1 MLLVTYINLY
11 NKSVM
16 DTLFL
21 VEWSKDHVLTVVAV
35 IITLVLVYHYIIE
48 RDKVVKLSKKYR
60 SSIFETQSKIF
71 LNATQYLID
80 GNKDLAI
87 KEFLN
92 AVDLNRETIETY
104 FALGGLFRSNGE
116 IEKAISIHR
125 SLIARENISE
135 STRLQGLKEL
145 AVDFDKGGFI
155 DKAIE
160 TYKDVLKIN
169 RDQQDV
175 IQALCRI
182 YEDIE
187 DWDQAYN
194 YRIMLS
200 KVGHVNQ
207 SETIS
212 HILVQKAKA
221 LFEKGQFKACAEE
234 IEDAFRFA
242 PSVSAKILR
251 LKLFLVQ
258 GKMEDAKGVLLELL
272 KEHPMYASFIFVSL
286 EEFNNNLPE
295 KQEYLERLKQLKAYF
310 LDLKDLD
317 LMSSPSVVLSKIRLL
332 KSSSRITDAFELL
345 DYWMKNHGQSDV
357 LKVEYIKLLIEVNK
371 TDEALG
377 QTKQLLNNLHSTLTR
392 HYCAQCGYNSDDI
405 FWRCPQC
412 HNWETIQFRWKV

>member
-1 MLLVTYINLY
+1 VDYAFLLDWGKNHL
-11 NKSVM
+11 
-16 DTLFL
+16 
-21 VEWSKDHVLTVVAV
+21 LTIVAV
-35 IITLVLVYHYIIE
+35 VTTLVLLYHYVIE
-48 RDKVVKLSKKYR
+48 RDKAVKLSKKYR
-60 SSIFETQSKIF
+60 NSIFEAQSRIF
-71 LNATQYLID
+71 LNATQYLIE

-92 AVDLNRETIETY
+92 AVDLNRETIDTY

-125 SLIARENISE
+125 SLIARESISE
-135 STRLQGLKEL
+135 STRLLALKEL
-145 AVDFDKGGFI
+145 ALDFDKGGFI

-175 IQALCRI
+175 IHSLCRI

-200 KVGHVNQ
+200 KVGQENQ

-221 LFEKGQFKACAEE
+221 LFDKGQFKACTEE
-234 IEDAFRFA
+234 LEDAFRFA

-251 LKLFLVQ
+251 LRLFLVL
-258 GKMEDAKGVLLELL
+258 GKMEDANGLLLELL
-272 KEHPMYASFIFVSL
+272 KEHPMYATFIFVSL
-286 EEFNNNLPE
+286 DQFNPKLSQAE
-295 KQEYLERLKQLKAYF
+295 QYRERLHQLKDYF
-310 LDLKDLD
+310 LGINDVD
-317 LMSSPSVVLSKIRLL
+317 LMTSPSVVLSKIRLL
-332 KSSSRITDAFELL
+332 KDLKKTGDAFHLL
-345 DYWMKNHGQSDV
+345 DDWMKNQGQSDV
-357 LKVEYIKLLIEVNK
+357 LKIEYIKILIEIGK
-371 TDEALG
+371 SEEALSH
-377 QTKQLLNNLHSTLTR
+377 TKTLLNNLHSSLTR
-392 HYCAQCGYNSDDI
+392 HYCSQCGYNSDEI

-412 HNWETIQFRWKV
+412 HSWETIQFRWKV

>member
-1 MLLVTYINLY
+1 
-11 NKSVM
+11 M
-16 DTLFL
+16 DYAFL
-21 VEWSKDHVLTVVAV
+21 IGWGKEHVLTVVAV
-35 IITLVLVYHYIIE
+35 IITLVLIYHYVLE
-48 RDKVVKLSKKYR
+48 KDKAIKLSKKYR
-60 SSIFETQSKIF
+60 NSIFEAQSRIF
-71 LNATQYLID
+71 LNATQYLIK

-135 STRLQGLKEL
+135 STRLQALKEL
-145 AVDFDKGGFI
+145 ALDFDKGGFI

-175 IQALCRI
+175 INSLCRI

-200 KVGHVNQ
+200 KVGQENQ

-221 LFEKGQFKACAEE
+221 LYEQGQFKACSEE
-234 IEDAFRFA
+234 LEDAFRFA

-251 LKLFLVQ
+251 LKLFIVQ
-258 GKMEDAKGVLLELL
+258 GKMEDANGLLLELL
-272 KEHPMYASFIFVSL
+272 KEHPMYATFIFVSL
-286 EEFNNNLPE
+286 EGFNSKLPQKE
-295 KQEYLERLKQLKAYF
+295 EYLERLHQLKEYF
-310 LDLKDLD
+310 LRLNDTD
-317 LMSSPSVVLSKIRLL
+317 LMTSPSVVLSKIRLL
-332 KSSSRITDAFELL
+332 RDQDRKNDAFELL
-345 DYWMKNHGQSDV
+345 DGWMKHHGQSDV
-357 LKVEYIKLLIEVNK
+357 LKVEYIKILIEVGRNE
-371 TDEALG
+371 EAL
-377 QTKQLLNNLHSTLTR
+377 QHTKTLLNNLHSSLTR
-392 HYCAQCGYNSDDI
+392 HYCSQCGYNSDEI

>member
-1 MLLVTYINLY
+1 MDYSLLLN
-11 NKSVM
+11 
-16 DTLFL
+16 
-21 VEWSKDHVLTVVAV
+21 WGKDHALMVVAV
-35 IITLVLVYHYIIE
+35 VITLVLIYHYVIE
-48 RDKVVKLSKKYR
+48 RDKAVKLSKKYR
-60 SSIFETQSKIF
+60 NSIFEAQSRIF
-71 LNATQYLID
+71 LNATQYLIE

-92 AVDLNRETIETY
+92 AVDLNRETIDTY

-125 SLIARENISE
+125 SLIARESISE
-135 STRLQGLKEL
+135 STRLQALKEL
-145 AVDFDKGGFI
+145 ALDFDKGGFV

-175 IQALCRI
+175 IQSLCRI

-200 KVGHVNQ
+200 KVGQENQ

-221 LFEKGQFKACAEE
+221 LFDQGQFKACAEE
-234 IEDAFRFA
+234 LEDAFRFA

-251 LKLFLVQ
+251 LRLFLVL
-258 GKMEDAKGVLLELL
+258 GKMEDANGVLLELL
-272 KEHPMYASFIFVSL
+272 KEHPMYATFIFVSL
-286 EEFNNNLPE
+286 EAFNDTLSQ
-295 KQEYLERLKQLKAYF
+295 KDDYRERLGQLKEYF
-310 LDLKDLD
+310 LALNDHD

-332 KSSSRITDAFELL
+332 KDLHKNGDAFDLL
-345 DYWMKNHGQSDV
+345 DHWMKNHGHSDV
-357 LKVEYIKLLIEVNK
+357 LKVEYIKILIEVGK
-371 TDEALG
+371 TEEALHH
-377 QTKQLLNNLHSTLTR
+377 TKSLLSNLHNSLTR
-392 HYCAQCGYNSDDI
+392 HYCSQCGYNSDEI

>member
-1 MLLVTYINLY
+1 MDWPLVLDWIKDNL
-11 NKSVM
+11 
-16 DTLFL
+16 
-21 VEWSKDHVLTVVAV
+21 LTVAAV
-35 IITLVLVYHYIIE
+35 VITGVLIYHYVIE
-48 RDKVVKLSKKYR
+48 RDRAVKLSKKYR
-60 SSIFETQSKIF
+60 NSIFEAQSRIF
-71 LNATQYLID
+71 LNATQYLIS

-92 AVDLNRETIETY
+92 AVDLNRETIDTY

-116 IEKAISIHR
+116 VEKAISIHR

-135 STRLQGLKEL
+135 STRLMALKEL
-145 AVDFDKGGFI
+145 AVDFDKGGFV

-169 RDQQDV
+169 RDQYDV
-175 IQALCRI
+175 IQNLCRI
-182 YEDIE
+182 YEDTE

-200 KVGHVNQ
+200 KVGHENQ

-221 LFEKGQFKACAEE
+221 QFEKGSFRQAVEDLD
-234 IEDAFRFA
+234 DAFRFA

-258 GKMEDAKGVLLELL
+258 GQMEDANILLLELL
-272 KEHPMYASFIFVSL
+272 KEHPMYSSFLFVTL
-286 EEFNNNLPE
+286 DEFQKTLPYAT
-295 KQEYLERLKQLKAYF
+295 EYFQRLDQLKQSF
-310 LDLKDLD
+310 LNMQDVD
-317 LMSSPSVVLSKIRLL
+317 LMSAPSVILSKIRLL
-332 KSSSRITDAFELL
+332 KAVERSQEAFELL
-345 DYWMKNHGQSDV
+345 DKWMKTHGQSDV
-357 LKVEYIKLLIEVNK
+357 LKMEYIKLLIAVGRSQ
-371 TDEALG
+371 DALD
-377 QTKQLLNNLHSTLTR
+377 QTQELLNTLRSSLTR
-392 HYCAQCGYNSDDI
+392 HFCSQCGYNSDEI

>member
-1 MLLVTYINLY
+1 MDWPLILNWTKDNL
-11 NKSVM
+11 
-16 DTLFL
+16 
-21 VEWSKDHVLTVVAV
+21 LTVAAV
-35 IITLVLVYHYIIE
+35 VITAVLIYHYVIE
-48 RDKVVKLSKKYR
+48 RDRAVKLSKKYR
-60 SSIFETQSKIF
+60 NSIFEAQSRIF
-71 LNATQYLID
+71 LNATQYLIS

-92 AVDLNRETIETY
+92 AVDLNRETMDTY

-135 STRLQGLKEL
+135 STRLMALKEL

-169 RDQQDV
+169 RDQYDV
-175 IQALCRI
+175 IQNLCRI
-182 YEDIE
+182 YEDTE

-200 KVGHVNQ
+200 KVGHENQ

-221 LFEKGQFKACAEE
+221 QFEKGNYRQAVEDLD
-234 IEDAFRFA
+234 DAFRFA

-258 GKMEDAKGVLLELL
+258 GQMEDANILLLELL
-272 KEHPMYASFIFVSL
+272 KEHPMYSSFLFVTL
-286 EEFNNNLPE
+286 DEFKKELP
-295 KQEYLERLKQLKAYF
+295 QVTEYFQRLGQLKQSF
-310 LDLKDLD
+310 LGMQDLD
-317 LMSSPSVVLSKIRLL
+317 LMRAPSVILSKIRLL
-332 KSSSRITDAFELL
+332 KASERSQEAFELL
-345 DYWMKNHGQSDV
+345 DRWMKTHGQSDV
-357 LKVEYIKLLIEVNK
+357 LKMEYIKLLIAVGRN
-371 TDEALG
+371 DEALE
-377 QTKQLLNNLHSTLTR
+377 QTQELLNTLRSTLTR
-392 HYCAQCGYNSDDI
+392 HFCSQCGYNSDEI